1 MERKKKINEKERGS
15 FKFDYQELIEKN
27 DLDIGELPEM
37 MAMMIYK
44 TDEHLK
50 EALAKCTEGHCNSVI
65 LDLQPYADFILDELY
80 SHYDERI
87 SGNLIEGDEPNEPE
101 KVEESAK
108 HDKQNSDLSLIIA
121 LTKQNSEQLANI
133 NELINKEKKS
143 KKKKTFQSQLI
154 KEKTSDS
161 SRKDQR
167 SVKELEDPKV
177 EVEKKES
184 IQSERIKEKT
194 IVPAKEIQPEIKEVE
209 EPRLEEEKKESIES
223 ILSEGKTPDPSKEIQ
238 PSAEELEE
246 PKVEKEIIKPNHDRS
261 DEEIILAC
269 SRETQEEF
277 TEHDLRKRGFKGKLT
292 NRYIQVGGFVLKKL
306 LFQPYWEII
315 PTSEI
320 IRKS

>member
-143 KKKKTFQSQLI
+143 KKKKSFQSQLHKGKTRNPS
-154 KEKTSDS
+154 KEI
-161 SRKDQR
+161 QPP
-167 SVKELEDPKV
+167 VKELEEPEV
-177 EVEKKES
+177 EEEKKES
-184 IQSERIKEKT
+184 IQSQLNEVKT
-194 IVPAKEIQPEIKEVE
+194 SDPIEEIQP
-209 EPRLEEEKKESIES
+209 PEK
-223 ILSEGKTPDPSKEIQ
+223 
-238 PSAEELEE
+238 ELEK
-246 PKVEKEIIKPNHDRS
+246 PKVEAEIIKPNHDRS
-261 DEEIILAC
+261 DEEIILEC
-269 SRETQEEF
+269 IQETQEEF
-277 TEHDLRKRGFKGKLT
+277 TEHDLRKRGFKGRLS
-292 NRYIQVGGFVLKKL
+292 NRYVQVGDYVLKKL
-306 LFQPYWEII
+306 LFQAYWEII
-315 PTSEI
+315 PASEI